1 MVPKIEG
8 RNHKVKAVPQPR
20 LRSPLWHNGLLTS
33 LPKHVVVIEAGQR
46 LNDWQ
51 VFRCICLHVQA
62 RPARQ
67 APLEEA
73 VTAKETSFLVLF
85 CKWSL
90 D

>member
-8 RNHKVKAVPQPR
+8 RNHKVKAVPPPR
-20 LRSPLWHNGLLTS
+20 LRSPLWRNGLLTS

-67 APLEEA
+67 AAFRRSCDGGRDFFSCIIL
-73 VTAKETSFLVLF
+73 
-85 CKWSL
+85 
-90 D
+90 